1 MNDAELRDRVQKAL
15 AFEPSVDDLNI
26 GVVAE
31 NGVVTL
37 TGHVS
42 TYAQKLAAE
51 EAIQNV
57 KGVRGIA
64 QEIEVRRA
72 ADKQLADDQIAARAL
87 SIIAWDST
95 IPDGKVHVTVDK
107 GWVTLKGAVEWFYQR
122 EAAAR
127 AVHKLSGVTGVSNL
141 IEVIPSVRAGDI
153 KRKIEEALLSSA
165 LVEAKRV
172 EVSVHDHKV
181 VLSGRVNS
189 WVERGAAERAA
200 WAVPGVVEVQDRLAV
215 G

>member
-1 MNDAELRDRVQKAL
+1 MIDAELRDRVQRAL
-15 AFEPSVDDLNI
+15 EFEPSVNNLHI

-42 TYAQKLAAE
+42 TFAQKLAAE
-51 EAIQNV
+51 ETVQRV

-64 QEIEVRRA
+64 QEIEVRMA
-72 ADKQLADDQIAARAL
+72 ADKQLADDQIASRAL

-95 IPDGKVHVTVDK
+95 IPDGKVQVSVHK
-107 GWVTLKGAVEWFYQR
+107 GWVTLNGSVEWFYQR
-122 EAAAR
+122 EAAAH
-127 AVHKLSGVTGVSNL
+127 AVHKLSGVTGISNL
-141 IEVIPSVRAGDI
+141 IEVAPSVHAGDV
-153 KRKIEEALLSSA
+153 KRKIEEALLNSA
-165 LVEAKRV
+165 LVEANRV

-200 WAVPGVVEVQDRLAV
+200 WAVPGVVEVQDKLAV